1 MECPRRTRPK
11 SIWLIFFPSK
21 YSHALSR
28 FVLSV
33 VFTGAFQVVLFKG
46 PLVWTKCLLVL
57 LIMHLKNCS
66 KLRWYVQSFFFHYS
80 QFDCR
85 FLCLKVP
92 LIGQLLLLKFVFFEE
107 ATKFD
112 KISILL
118 LTNKFMFF
126 VSRYSFEHQSGS
138 QSWNFIH

>member
-1 MECPRRTRPK
+1 MNDFCRELCKILWKKNVTWIIRRLVDDSLVPSARLTSVLNCK
-11 SIWLIFFPSK
+11 LTDLKFFFPSK

-66 KLRWYVQSFFFHYS
+66 KLRWYVQSFFSIILSLIAGFCVWKFHS
-80 QFDCR
+80 
-85 FLCLKVP
+85 
-92 LIGQLLLLKFVFFEE
+92 LINCYFSHHL
-107 ATKFD
+107 
-112 KISILL
+112 
-118 LTNKFMFF
+118 
-126 VSRYSFEHQSGS
+126 
-138 QSWNFIH
+138 